1 MRRIVLVLS
10 AATLALC
17 ACSPSTNGTPKP
29 TGGGDNP
36 DPSSSAGQAP
46 GNDVPKV
53 STPIDLTEIKQAPC
67 NALTE
72 TQAKEI
78 LGPTL
83 EAKPRDGAAG
93 PACTW
98 SVPSTTRPLVSVV
111 FGRSPDGG
119 TESVYKAKGVTYE
132 LVEPLKP
139 MDGFP
144 LTAYGRKD
152 ERSSGKCAVALGAS
166 DTETIGIALEQ
177 SEANIGKKDPCDAA
191 REAAIRVLTTVRG
204 GN

>member
-1 MRRIVLVLS
+1 MRRIILVLS

-17 ACSPSTNGTPKP
+17 ACSPSTNGTPQ
-29 TGGGDNP
+29 
-36 DPSSSAGQAP
+36 PSSGGANPNPSSTAGQVTTT
-46 GNDVPKV
+46 DVPKV
-53 STPIDLTEIKQAPC
+53 STPIDLTQVKQTPC

-72 TQAKEI
+72 KQAAEI
-78 LGPTL
+78 LGPTV

-119 TESVYKAKGVTYE
+119 TGSVYQAKGVTYE
-132 LVEPLKP
+132 LVEPLAP
-139 MDGFP
+139 VDGYP

-152 ERSSGKCAVALGAS
+152 ERSTGKCAVALGTS
-166 DTETIGIALEQ
+166 DTETVGIALEQ
-177 SEANIGKKDPCDAA
+177 SEANIGKKDPCDVA
-191 REAAIRVLTTVRG
+191 REAAIRVLATIRG